1 MLVSVGIIQFQDL
14 CPHVLGS
21 SSNQDMEI
29 LMEVMVPL
37 RIIHMVD
44 LVGLIVAVP
53 VGYMEI
59 TCIQVMEEVMVAHT
73 VVLECMVGRCI
84 IMEWEIPTVV
94 WP

>member
-1 MLVSVGIIQFQDL
+1 
-14 CPHVLGS
+14 
-21 SSNQDMEI
+21 
-29 LMEVMVPL
+29 
-37 RIIHMVD
+37 MVD

-84 IMEWEIPTVV
+84 IMEWEIHTVV
-94 WP
+94 WA